1 MSMPPSSDS
10 KRDSK
15 RPRLPVGQL
24 LVRLLAEFRR
34 ELLDE
39 AESHGYGDIR
49 LAHLQITG
57 NIGTK
62 GIRLT
67 VLAARAQLSLA
78 ATSELVNELQSL
90 GYLER
95 RPDPTDARAKLIF
108 PSSRGLQMLREASAK
123 VQELEQLWGSFAG
136 EQRFEAAL
144 QTLQDVLD
152 ATREPGNQDQGHA

>member
-1 MSMPPSSDS
+1 MSLPSS
-10 KRDSK
+10 RDSG

-34 ELLDE
+34 ELLEE

-67 VLAARAQLSLA
+67 ALAARAQLSLA
-78 ATSELVNELQSL
+78 ATSELVNELQAL

-95 RPDPTDARAKLIF
+95 RPDPSDARAKLIF
-108 PSSRGLQMLREASAK
+108 PSARGLQMLHEASAK
-123 VQELEQLWGSFAG
+123 VRELEQLWGAYAG
-136 EQRFEAAL
+136 EQRFEQAL

-152 ATREPGNQDQGHA
+152 ATRKPESQDRP

>member
-1 MSMPPSSDS
+1 MPPSS
-10 KRDSK
+10 DSK

-34 ELLDE
+34 ELLEE

-57 NIGTK
+57 NIGTR

-78 ATSELVNELQSL
+78 ATSELVNELQAL

-108 PSSRGLQMLREASAK
+108 PSDRGLQMLGDASAK
-123 VQELEQLWGSFAG
+123 VRELERLWGSFAG
-136 EQRFEAAL
+136 ERRFEAAL

-152 ATREPGNQDQGHA
+152 ATREPGRQDHGPV

>member
-1 MSMPPSSDS
+1 MPMPSSSDS
-10 KRDSK
+10 DHPR
-15 RPRLPVGQL
+15 RLPVGQL

-57 NIGTK
+57 NVGTK

-67 VLAARAQLSLA
+67 ALAERAQLSLA
-78 ATSELVNELQSL
+78 ATSELVNELQAL

-95 RPDPTDARAKLIF
+95 RPDPSDARAKLIF
-108 PSSRGLQMLREASAK
+108 PSPRGLTMLREASAK
-123 VQELEQLWGSFAG
+123 VQALEQLWGSYAG
-136 EQRFEAAL
+136 KQRFEAAL

-152 ATREPGNQDQGHA
+152 ATRESGRQDRGPA

>member
-1 MSMPPSSDS
+1 MPPSS
-10 KRDSK
+10 DSK

-34 ELLDE
+34 ELLEE

-67 VLAARAQLSLA
+67 ALAARAQLSLA
-78 ATSELVNELQSL
+78 ATSELVNELQAL

-95 RPDPTDARAKLIF
+95 RPDPSDARAKLIF
-108 PSSRGLQMLREASAK
+108 PSARGLQLLGDASAK
-123 VQELEQLWGSFAG
+123 VRELEQLWGSFSG
-136 EQRFEAAL
+136 ERRFEAAL

-152 ATREPGNQDQGHA
+152 ATRERGDQDHRPA

>member
-1 MSMPPSSDS
+1 MPTPSS
-10 KRDSK
+10 RDSEH
-15 RPRLPVGQL
+15 PRLPVGQL

-34 ELLDE
+34 ELLSE

-67 VLAARAQLSLA
+67 ALAARAQLSLA
-78 ATSELVNELQSL
+78 ATSELVNELQVL

-95 RPDPTDARAKLIF
+95 RPDPADARAKLIF
-108 PSSRGLQMLREASAK
+108 PTPRGLQMLRDASAK
-123 VQELEQLWGSFAG
+123 VQELEGFWGSYVGA
-136 EQRFEAAL
+136 QRFEEAL

-152 ATREPGNQDQGHA
+152 ATRGT

>member
-1 MSMPPSSDS
+1 M
-10 KRDSK
+10 
-15 RPRLPVGQL
+15 GQL

-39 AESHGYGDIR
+39 AEAHGYGDIR

-57 NIGTK
+57 NVGTR

-67 VLAARAQLSLA
+67 ALAARAQLSLA
-78 ATSELVNELQSL
+78 ATSELVNELQAL

-95 RPDPTDARAKLIF
+95 RPDPSDARAKLIF
-108 PSSRGLQMLREASAK
+108 PSARGLQMLREASTK
-123 VQELEQLWGSFAG
+123 VRELEQLWGSYAG
-136 EQRFEAAL
+136 EQRLEAAL

-152 ATREPGNQDQGHA
+152 ATRERGNPDQGPA